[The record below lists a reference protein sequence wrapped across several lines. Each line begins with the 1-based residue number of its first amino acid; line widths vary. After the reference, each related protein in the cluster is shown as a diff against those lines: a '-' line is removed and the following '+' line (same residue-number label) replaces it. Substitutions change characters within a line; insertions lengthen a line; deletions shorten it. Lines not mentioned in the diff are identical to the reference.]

1 MTRFIDRFLTKNRD
15 RLAPFIF
22 VFAALLYLLTM
33 ARAAVVGESA
43 SLVAL
48 HQRLHKFPPMSHF
61 LWGWLI
67 RAIFAVFGK
76 HAALVA
82 NGINAMIAA
91 LSLTLLYQLVVRVPR
106 DRTAEE
112 NEARVPWEPLQ
123 CISGIVA
130 VLFLA
135 LCMPFW
141 IIATR
146 AYPAA
151 LDLFLLLL
159 VTWLL
164 VRFVETQRRA
174 VLFVFAF
181 LYGVGATE
189 FATLIVLA
197 PIFALAVW
205 LVVWQ
210 SARHH
215 LASTLATAAACFVA
229 GLFPYV
235 IGAIEFRFSPAFE
248 WREFS
253 RTFDV
258 FWFIWREQYREIR
271 YSLPYVGGMLVFLVC
286 GLPWIVVA
294 APKRAMTRNAV
305 LGSNFFHAV
314 LGLLALAVAYN
325 VRLAPWSLFRDRPL
339 LVTPYVLVASWA
351 GYVAGYW
358 YLFFFQQS
366 RFEMKGRARMRAI
379 GRALYVPALL
389 AALVV
394 AGARNFPQARGSNAV
409 AINQVVRH
417 ILTHA
422 GADRAWMVTYGTLD
436 DVLAIEAHLQQRPL
450 KLINVRQMA
459 VKSYRR
465 YVASLFSEPRL
476 QGLAALGIGPLL
488 SEWVRLVPDAEK
500 KVAVIENADLWYGE
514 GFTPVPRATWFEGVR
529 DIESINLDALLNE
542 HQQFWENE
550 GVALRE
556 AAMRPSP
563 SQPWLAWTLLHV
575 SKVANNLGV
584 LCEEFQR
591 LDDAVQCYRAALNL
605 DTNNISAILNWLWL
619 ADREKR
625 PEKDELLVR
634 AEDLVSRLGTR
645 RRVWALAQ
653 QCGYVRAPEAFMRR
667 GWAWAMS
674 GKVQAG
680 ARELRKAAE
689 AGAPHEQ
696 IDLIMAATLAF
707 QDQPEE
713 SESIYDKILAE
724 NPGNVSALFGK
735 LRVVVRR
742 SEFEKAMAIIK
753 QLRDLG
759 VPEDQ
764 IAVEEAVIELADG
777 NKEAALDLLTKVVE
791 QAPKNLRA
799 WSLLAMLTDKP
810 ALLEK
815 AIPTLKAASRNSPEA
830 LWALAVVAR
839 AKNDFALERNYLEQL
854 LRLQPRHM
862 RALER
867 LLERDVYEAKRDDA
881 ERRIEQ
887 ILNLRPDH
895 AVANYILGTIQ
906 YSRGELAQAEASYR
920 ASIERG
926 GPPAAYNDLA
936 WILQKRGNLNEAR
949 ELILEALKAD
959 SASPVFNDTA
969 GVIFTKLR
977 DWARAQE
984 HLQKALAAAPEHPEI
999 QFHLALLYEQQGLRN
1014 EAKKIAEALSARYNE
1029 LTTEGFEELRKLT
1042 ERLR

>member
-15 RLAPFIF
+15 RLAPFVF
-22 VFAALLYLLTM
+22 VFTALLYLLTL

-43 SLVAL
+43 GLLSLHL
-48 HQRLHKFPPMSHF
+48 RLHKFPPMSHF
-61 LWGWLI
+61 VWGWLI
-67 RAIFAVFGK
+67 RAVFAIFGK

-82 NGINAMIAA
+82 NGVNALFAA

-123 CISGIVA
+123 CFSGIVA

-135 LCMPFW
+135 VCMPFW

-146 AYPAA
+146 AHPAA
-151 LDLFLLLL
+151 LDLLLLL
-159 VTWLL
+159 TLTWLF
-164 VRFVETQRRA
+164 VRFVETQRRKI
-174 VLFVFAF
+174 LFAF
-181 LYGVGATE
+181 ALLYGVGVTE

-197 PIFALAVW
+197 PIFALAVG
-205 LVVWQ
+205 LAVWQ
-210 SARHH
+210 TGRHR
-215 LASTLATAAACFVA
+215 LAATLATAAACFVA

-235 IGAIEFRFSPAFE
+235 IGAVEFRLSPAFA

-253 RTFDV
+253 RMFDV

-271 YSLPYVGGMLVFLVC
+271 YSLPYVGGMLVFLICV
-286 GLPWIVVA
+286 LPWIVVA

-325 VRLAPWSLFRDRPL
+325 ARLAPWTLFRDRPL
-339 LVTPYVLVASWA
+339 LVTPYLLVASWA

-366 RFEMKGRARMRAI
+366 RFELKRRARLRAI
-379 GRALYVPALL
+379 GRAVYVPVLFVALL
-389 AALVV
+389 I
-394 AGARNFPQARGSNAV
+394 AGARNLAEARGSNAL
-409 AINQVVRH
+409 AINRVVRD
-417 ILTHA
+417 ILSRS
-422 GADRAWMVTYGTLD
+422 GPERAWMITYGTLD
-436 DVLAIEAHLQQRPL
+436 DVLAIEAHLQRRPL
-450 KLINVRQMA
+450 KLINVRQMGL
-459 VKSYRR
+459 KSYRR
-465 YVASLFSEPRL
+465 YVASLFPEPRL
-476 QGLAALGIGPLL
+476 QGLASLGIGPLL
-488 SEWVRLVPDAEK
+488 TEWLRLVPDVEK

-514 GFTPVPRATWFEGVR
+514 GFTPVPRATWFEGER
-529 DIESINLDALLNE
+529 DAEAVNLDALLNE
-542 HQQFWENE
+542 HREFWENE
-550 GVALRE
+550 GVVLRE
-556 AAMRPSP
+556 AARRSSP

-591 LDDAVQCYRAALNL
+591 LDDAVLCYRAALNL

-625 PEKDELLVR
+625 PEKDELQLR

-653 QCGYVRAPEAFMRR
+653 QCGYVRAPEAFARR
-667 GWAWAMS
+667 GWVWAMS

-680 ARELRKAAE
+680 ARELQKAAE
-689 AGAPHEQ
+689 AGAPQEQ

-724 NPGNVSALFGK
+724 NPSNILALFGK
-735 LRVVVRR
+735 LRVVVSR

-759 VPEDQ
+759 APEDQ
-764 IAVEEAVIELADG
+764 IAVEEALIELADG
-777 NKEAALDLLTKVVE
+777 NKDAAVELLKKVVE
-791 QAPKNLRA
+791 QSPKNVRA
-799 WSLLAMLTDKP
+799 WSLLAMITDTP
-810 ALLEK
+810 AVLNN
-815 AIPTLKAASRNSPEA
+815 AIPILKAASRNTPGA
-830 LWALAVVAR
+830 LWALAVIAR
-839 AKNDFALERNYLEQL
+839 TKKDFALERNYLEQL
-854 LRLQPRHM
+854 IRLQPRHI

-867 LLERDVYEAKRDDA
+867 LLERDVYEANTDDA
-881 ERRIEQ
+881 ERRVEQ

-895 AVANYILGTIQ
+895 ALANYILGTIQ

-920 ASIERG
+920 ATIEKG

-936 WILQKRGNLNEAR
+936 WILQERGNLHEAR
-949 ELILEALKAD
+949 AFVLEALKAD

-969 GVIFTKLR
+969 GVIFTKLG

-984 HLQKALAAAPEHPEI
+984 HLQKALAAAPERPEI
-999 QFHLALLYEQQGLRN
+999 QLHLALLYEQQGLRN
-1014 EAKKIAEALSARYNE
+1014 EAKRIAEALSARYDE
-1029 LTTEGFEELRKLT
+1029 LTAEGFDELRKLT